1 MTCAVRLRRAAGSRH
16 RNGTTAPMTIG
27 KFAAVLALAAALA
40 GCSLFPKPVPSKPG
54 ENPLAPFPDGT
65 VDTTHGA
72 QGAQTSPH

>member
-1 MTCAVRLRRAAGSRH
+1 MTL
-16 RNGTTAPMTIG
+16 G

-40 GCSLFPKPVPSKPG
+40 GCSLFPAPPPPKPG